1 MAFIKSPR
9 NGKIHKLQV
18 VFKKYYSLCVESSPD
33 FPGLPLFH
41 ALDFNI
47 KSRLGEAFPNHR
59 GKSVLLPPY
68 PLTESEMTTI

>member
-1 MAFIKSPR
+1 M
-9 NGKIHKLQV
+9 
-18 VFKKYYSLCVESSPD
+18 ESSPD